1 MSNIIRSFIV
11 RTGVD
16 MSGMTV
22 GLSKL
27 SSDLK
32 RAGKQITA
40 TGQDLTRNLTV
51 PMLAVGTASLKF
63 ASDFEDSMAAVST
76 VANTAV
82 KSIGELSD
90 GVMELSGK
98 TGKAA
103 SEVGDALY
111 LAISSGADTAN
122 ALELVGAASKIAVTG
137 FTDTTTAVDGLTSV
151 LNAYN
156 METSEA
162 NRIANLFQVTQD
174 VGKSTVDELAQS
186 IGNVTS
192 ISATAGVSIESLLS
206 AIATLSLNGIK
217 TDEAITGVKSAIS
230 NIIKPSEQAAEVAA
244 MLGLDFSATA
254 LQAKGLSAFLAD
266 VQEKTGGNIETM
278 ATLFGNVRG
287 LNAMLKLTS
296 SGGMEVFNDTLQE
309 MQTNTTSLDNAY
321 EIMTSTMSNQM
332 KIALNSLKNVGIE
345 LGQKLMPIVNN
356 GIIPAIKSFGEWV
369 GNLIDKFNNLSPFMQ
384 DMVTLA
390 LAITVAI
397 GPLTT
402 VVGKLMIT
410 MGSLV
415 KSFQLAQMALAGGS
429 GFMGAITT
437 FLGPAGTVVLA
448 IAAIAAVVG
457 TLVIAF
463 NNANAETKALKKE
476 IQDFNDSVN
485 QSKET
490 FDDLIEKN
498 NASAGA
504 AKTLADELYN
514 LADKENKSTAEKM
527 RMKDIV
533 NQLNSMYEGLNLT
546 IDEITGT
553 LNLEKKAIEDV
564 IDANLKQIQL
574 SAYSERLT
582 ELYEEQYEAAEK
594 LKNVTKSMS
603 DEQVAIAED
612 VKNNIYYQEAYNKA
626 MEDGTITADELRRS
640 SKYLAGIFNDD
651 LINAYLEA
659 SMVQDQNTEAVHNAT
674 EAYNNLA
681 IEVSDSSSTIQGA
694 GASWDALSETQKA
707 ALEEMGTTQENYTA
721 MSIEDLQAYAD
732 EMQKQQEEY
741 EDLLD
746 ERLAVTQNAFEKIE
760 STIDVSLDEMIKNL
774 ESNQELVS
782 TWTDNLAILTDKG
795 LNSGF
800 IQVLEDAGVDAAVTV
815 ANLVD
820 ASDAEIQRLNDV
832 FMNGSTVAIDSMK
845 KELGLDTT
853 VNVGSDTIS
862 EIADGV
868 ENNTEFENAAKKQV
882 KDAKSA
888 MATQVKESNFST
900 IGSSMISGT
909 INGMN
914 SLGGKLRSTAQSL
927 ARSAYNAMKNAL
939 DIHSP
944 SKKTMEIGQFFVG
957 GLTEGIAKSARQAI
971 WKARELSSNLVGALS
986 FGSVQFPSVSD
997 YGVPSALQTSGLSNS
1012 VIQNT
1017 TNTSSRETNVRVEF
1031 TGPVML
1037 GNEMDIDKVATMLGY
1052 YLQNKPVAQ
1061 GA

>member
-1 MSNIIRSFIV
+1 AIKI
-11 RTGVD
+11 
-16 MSGMTV
+16 
-22 GLSKL
+22 
-27 SSDLK
+27 
-32 RAGKQITA
+32 
-40 TGQDLTRNLTV
+40 
-51 PMLAVGTASLKF
+51 GTDAWN
-63 ASDFEDSMAAVST
+63 D
-76 VANTAV
+76 NTAMT
-82 KSIGELSD
+82 E
-90 GVMELSGK
+90 
-98 TGKAA
+98 
-103 SEVGDALY
+103 
-111 LAISSGADTAN
+111 
-122 ALELVGAASKIAVTG
+122 
-137 FTDTTTAVDGLTSV
+137 
-151 LNAYN
+151 
-156 METSEA
+156 EA
-162 NRIANLFQVTQD
+162 NKRY
-174 VGKSTVDELAQS
+174 
-186 IGNVTS
+186 
-192 ISATAGVSIESLLS
+192 
-206 AIATLSLNGIK
+206 
-217 TDEAITGVKSAIS
+217 
-230 NIIKPSEQAAEVAA
+230 
-244 MLGLDFSATA
+244 
-254 LQAKGLSAFLAD
+254 
-266 VQEKTGGNIETM
+266 ETM
-278 ATLFGNVRG
+278 ESQL
-287 LNAMLKLTS
+287 
-296 SGGMEVFNDTLQE
+296 
-309 MQTNTTSLDNAY
+309 
-321 EIMTSTMSNQM
+321 
-332 KIALNSLKNVGIE
+332 KIALNSLKNVGAE

-384 DMVTLA
+384 DIVALA
-390 LAITVAI
+390 LTITVAI

-402 VVGKLMIT
+402 IVGKLIIT
-410 MGSLV
+410 IGSLT
-415 KSFQLAQMALAGGS
+415 KAFGLAQAALAGGK
-429 GFMGAITT
+429 GLVTAITT